1 MADIT
6 AGMVKELRERTGL
19 GMMECKKALEEA
31 AGDMKKAEDLLRIKS
46 GAKAGKM
53 AGRIAAEGAIGL
65 YVSGDGKLGALVEVN
80 CETDFVARD
89 VNFAGFVKS
98 VAELAASRG
107 ITDVDALAGTE
118 LSPGHTVEATR
129 QALVMKL
136 GENMSVRRIAVHK
149 AKGKLASYLHGTRI
163 GVMLD
168 LEGGDDV
175 LGKDLSMHI
184 AASKPI
190 SVSRDQVSAE
200 LISREREIARARAL
214 ESGKPA
220 NLIDKIVEGSVQKY
234 LAEVTLLGQP
244 FVKDDKVTVEKLLAA
259 KGARVNAFTVFI
271 VGEGIEKKSSDF
283 AADVAA
289 QARQAKKG
297 GDEKG
302 ENDKGL
308 HPA

>member
-31 AGDMKKAEDLLRIKS
+31 GGDMKKAEDLLRIKS

-53 AGRIAAEGAIGL
+53 AGRVAAEGAIGVH
-65 YVSGDGKLGALVEVN
+65 VSGDGKLGALVEIN
-80 CETDFVARD
+80 CETDFVAKD
-89 VNFAGFVKS
+89 ANFAAFVKA
-98 VAELAASRG
+98 VAQLAATRG
-107 ITDVDALAGTE
+107 ITDVDALGKAE
-118 LSPGHTVEATR
+118 LSPGQTVEAAR

-136 GENMSVRRIAVHK
+136 GENLSVRRIAVHK
-149 AKGKLASYLHGTRI
+149 AKGKLAYYLHGTKI

-168 LEGGDDV
+168 MEGGDDV

-190 SVSRDQVSAE
+190 SVSRDQVAAE
-200 LISREREIARARAL
+200 LISRERAIAKARAM

-220 NLIDKIVEGSVQKY
+220 NLIDKIVEGSLQKY
-234 LAEVTLLGQP
+234 LSEVTLLGQP

-259 KGARVNAFTVFI
+259 KGAKVNAFTLFV
-271 VGEGIEKKSSDF
+271 VGEGIEKKSTDF
-283 AADVAA
+283 AAEVAA
-289 QARQAKKG
+289 QAAQAR
-297 GDEKG
+297 
-302 ENDKGL
+302 
-308 HPA
+308 

>member
-6 AGMVKELRERTGL
+6 ASMVKELRERTGL

-31 AGDMKKAEDLLRIKS
+31 GGDMKKAEDLLRIKS

-53 AGRIAAEGAIGL
+53 AGRVAAEGAIGV
-65 YVSGDGKLGALVEVN
+65 YVSGDGKLGSLVEVN
-80 CETDFVARD
+80 CETDFVAKD

-98 VAELAASRG
+98 VAELAAIKG
-107 ITDVDALAGTE
+107 ITDVETLARTALSSRE
-118 LSPGHTVEATR
+118 TVEATR

-149 AKGKLASYLHGTRI
+149 AKGKLAHYLHGTRI

-168 LEGGDDV
+168 LDGGDDV

-190 SVSRDQVSAE
+190 SVSRDQVSPE
-200 LISREREIARARAL
+200 LISRERDIARARAL

-220 NLIDKIVEGSVQKY
+220 NLIDKIVDGSVQKY

-259 KGARVNAFTVFI
+259 RGASVNAFTLFI

-283 AADVAA
+283 AAEVAA
-289 QARQAKKG
+289 QASQAKKG
-297 GDEKG
+297 EDERARQ
-302 ENDKGL
+302 
-308 HPA
+308 PT

>member
-53 AGRIAAEGAIGL
+53 AGRVAAEGAIGV

-80 CETDFVARD
+80 CETDFVAKD
-89 VNFAGFVKS
+89 ANFAGFVKS
-98 VAELAASRG
+98 VAELAATKG
-107 ITDVDALAGTE
+107 ITDVDALAKTE
-118 LSPGHTVEATR
+118 LSPGQSVEATR

-136 GENMSVRRIAVHK
+136 GENLSVRRIAVHK
-149 AKGKLASYLHGTRI
+149 AKGKLAYYLHGTRI

-168 LEGGDDV
+168 LEGGDDM

-190 SVSRDQVSAE
+190 CVSREQVSAE
-200 LISREREIARARAL
+200 LILHEREIAKARAL

-220 NLIDKIVEGSVQKY
+220 NIVDKIVEGSVQKY

-244 FVKDDKVTVEKLLAA
+244 FVKDDKVTVEKLLASR
-259 KGARVNAFTVFI
+259 GARVNAFTLFI

-283 AADVAA
+283 AAEVAA
-289 QARQAKKG
+289 QAAQAR
-297 GDEKG
+297 
-302 ENDKGL
+302 
-308 HPA
+308 

>member
-19 GMMECKKALEEA
+19 GMMECKKALEESG
-31 AGDMKKAEDLLRIKS
+31 GDTKKAEDLLRIKS

-53 AGRIAAEGAIGL
+53 AGRVAAEGAIGV
-65 YVSGDGKLGALVEVN
+65 YVSGDGKLGSLVEVN
-80 CETDFVARD
+80 CETDFVAKD
-89 VNFAGFVKS
+89 ANFAGFVKS
-98 VAELAASRG
+98 VAELAATKA
-107 ITDVDALAGTE
+107 ITDADVLARTE
-118 LSPGHTVEATR
+118 LSPGQTVEATR

-149 AKGKLASYLHGTRI
+149 TKGKLAYYLHGTKI

-168 LEGGDDV
+168 LEGGDDT

-190 SVSRDQVSAE
+190 SVSKDQVSPE
-200 LISREREIARARAL
+200 LISRERDIARARAL
-214 ESGKPA
+214 ESNKPA
-220 NLIDKIVEGSVQKY
+220 NLIDKIVDGSVQKY

-244 FVKDDKVTVEKLLAA
+244 FVKDDKMTVEKLLAA
-259 KGARVNAFTVFI
+259 KGAKVNTFTLFI

-289 QARQAKKG
+289 QAKQARK
-297 GDEKG
+297 D
-302 ENDKGL
+302 DKPSPDDGL
-308 HPA
+308 QPA

>member
-19 GMMECKKALEEA
+19 GMMECKRALEEA
-31 AGDMKKAEDLLRIKS
+31 GGDMKKAEDLLRIKS

-53 AGRIAAEGAIGL
+53 AGRVAAEGAIGV
-65 YVSGDGKLGALVEVN
+65 YVSADGKLGALVEVN
-80 CETDFVARD
+80 CETDFVAKD
-89 VNFAGFVKS
+89 ANFAGFVKS
-98 VAELAASRG
+98 VAEIVALKG
-107 ITDVDALAGTE
+107 ITDVDALARTE
-118 LSPGHTVEATR
+118 LSPGQTVEASR

-136 GENMSVRRIAVHK
+136 GENMSVRRVAVHK
-149 AKGKLASYLHGTRI
+149 ARGKLAYYLHGTRI

-175 LGKDLSMHI
+175 LGRDLSMHI

-200 LISREREIARARAL
+200 LISHEREIAKARAL

-220 NLIDKIVEGSVQKY
+220 NIIDKIVEGSVQKY

-244 FVKDDKVTVEKLLAA
+244 FVKDDKVTVEKLLASR
-259 KGARVNAFTVFI
+259 GARVNAFTMFI

-283 AADVAA
+283 AAEVAA
-289 QARQAKKG
+289 QAAQAR
-297 GDEKG
+297 
-302 ENDKGL
+302 
-308 HPA
+308 

>member
-53 AGRIAAEGAIGL
+53 AGRVAAEGAIGV

-80 CETDFVARD
+80 CETDFVAKD
-89 VNFAGFVKS
+89 ANFAGFVKS
-98 VAELAASRG
+98 VAELAATKG
-107 ITDVDALAGTE
+107 ITDVDALAKTE
-118 LSPGHTVEATR
+118 LSPGQSVEATR

-136 GENMSVRRIAVHK
+136 GENMSVRRIAVHQ
-149 AKGKLASYLHGTRI
+149 AKGKLAYYLHGTRI

-168 LEGGDDV
+168 LEGGDDM

-190 SVSRDQVSAE
+190 CVSRDQVFAE
-200 LISREREIARARAL
+200 LILHEREIAKARAL

-220 NLIDKIVEGSVQKY
+220 NIVDKIVEGSVQKY

-244 FVKDDKVTVEKLLAA
+244 FVKDDKVTVEKLLASR
-259 KGARVNAFTVFI
+259 GARVNAFTLFI

-283 AADVAA
+283 AAEVAA
-289 QARQAKKG
+289 QAAQAR
-297 GDEKG
+297 
-302 ENDKGL
+302 
-308 HPA
+308 